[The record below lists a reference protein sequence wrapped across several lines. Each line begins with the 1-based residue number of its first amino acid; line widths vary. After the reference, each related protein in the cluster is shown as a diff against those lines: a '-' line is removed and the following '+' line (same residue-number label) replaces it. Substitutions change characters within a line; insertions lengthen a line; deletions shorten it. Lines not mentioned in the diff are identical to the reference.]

1 MQERRKLAFSR
12 QIFTLYHGN
21 FIFTKQM
28 IKKSWMTLRWILIF
42 VSIMIIF
49 LRTQAQFWSTSQT
62 FPILSWNEQSEISFD
77 LINDTSFQ
85 KFLDETHPFQNPN
98 YEPSDLAPIP
108 SDFTSNSAKKFQ
120 LRAKAGTQFADMA
133 WHFWDHFKKK
143 KRLTI
148 TSAYRS
154 YAHQQQLQKNF
165 CRKNQCAEPWSSEH
179 QAGLAI
185 DIGQNGKRFDKASLE
200 WMQENAH
207 KRGFHQTYQKWPEID
222 WKMIE
227 PRHWRYVGKELATE
241 LYEKQL
247 SFRQWFYEQE
257 NKKLIQFSWDILG
270 TGN

>member
-1 MQERRKLAFSR
+1 
-12 QIFTLYHGN
+12 
-21 FIFTKQM
+21 
-28 IKKSWMTLRWILIF
+28 
-42 VSIMIIF
+42 MIIF